1 MRLKFALAGVAAC
14 IAVATVAVT
23 SVPASA
29 QLWWWPYYG
38 NYNYGYYYPGYNSGY
53 NYGYGYGYPGANQA
67 WCEQHFRSY
76 NPATGMYLGYDGAY
90 HTCP

>member
-1 MRLKFALAGVAAC
+1 MRLKLALAGAAAC
-14 IAVATVAVT
+14 IAVATVTLT

-38 NYNYGYYYPGYNSGY
+38 TYNYGYYNPGY
-53 NYGYGYGYPGANQA
+53 YGYGYAYPGDNQA
-67 WCEQHFRSY
+67 WCEAHFRSY
-76 NPATGMYLGYDGAY
+76 NPATGMYLGYDGVY

>member
-1 MRLKFALAGVAAC
+1 MRLKFALAAAAAFVA
-14 IAVATVAVT
+14 IGTVVAT

-29 QLWWWPYYG
+29 QWWWPYYG
-38 NYNYGYYYPGYNSGY
+38 TYNYGYSYPGY
-53 NYGYGYGYPGANQA
+53 YGYAYPGANQA
-67 WCEQHFRSY
+67 WCEAHFRSY